1 LEPLQDTFTV
11 RTRDGREY
19 AGLTL
24 SSLRI
29 AVGQKIF
36 SPEDSARSD
45 RLAGTWTPLARLLAI
60 PDQALSAS
68 ASSHPMS
75 SPRQAKRTAE
85 VGVSTGI
92 ELDLGRQPAPPAMA
106 PMAPPQ
112 SLVRQAPIP
121 QSLQPEPE
129 EEGPVRHRLRIAGAF
144 LLFSGILGMIGYALG
159 RHNIAQSITMLVN
172 TGLGIALLLN
182 LQQVRK
188 WAAGWVVA
196 GWALLCLAGT
206 MAGGCLGL
214 VIVGL
219 FSGLVY
225 GGPAC
230 LLWGEECPRGRFWT
244 GVALMGFLVLLMLL
258 GMILIAVAGA
268 TLFKQMRF

>member
-29 AVGQKIF
+29 AVSQKIF

-45 RLAGTWTPLARLLAI
+45 RMAGTWTPLARLLTI
-60 PDQALSAS
+60 PDQAFNVTG
-68 ASSHPMS
+68 
-75 SPRQAKRTAE
+75 QALPAVRPPEPAP
-85 VGVSTGI
+85 VSTGI
-92 ELDLGRQPAPPAMA
+92 ALDLDRHPAPP
-106 PMAPPQ
+106 
-112 SLVRQAPIP
+112 VQAPWVP
-121 QSLQPEPE
+121 ASPAAPRPFVAQAAPET
-129 EEGPVRHRLRIAGAF
+129 EEGPVRHRLRIAGVF
-144 LLFSGILGMIGYALG
+144 LLLSGILGMVGYAYG
-159 RHNIAQSITMLVN
+159 QHSAAQSASMLVN
-172 TGLGIALLLN
+172 TGLGIALLMN

-196 GWALLCLAGT
+196 GWALLTFVA
-206 MAGGCLGL
+206 AVSGGCLGL
-214 VIVGL
+214 ILVGL

-230 LLWGEECPRGRFWT
+230 LLWGEECPRARFWT
-244 GVALMGFLVLLMLL
+244 GITLMGILALLVLLGL
-258 GMILIAVAGA
+258 ILVAVAGA
-268 TLFKQMRF
+268 ALFRQMRF